1 MRENWFL
8 LGDIHGETAPIEYF
22 YIHNKDRL
30 KLDECENHLILLGD
44 VGCNFCITG
53 ERDADFKRW
62 LSKMPFTYICLRG
75 NHEARVKDVADR
87 YPERWETVSKYGGT
101 VFVEKE
107 FPRIEYL
114 LDGPAIYEFAGYK
127 TMAVPGAYSVDKFIR
142 LRRGYQWFENE
153 QLSEEEMERGREIA
167 KAEKSVDLIISH
179 TCPIA
184 FEPRD
189 LFLRSIDQSQ
199 VDKTMEMYLQE
210 IESMLDYRRFAC
222 GHYHADRLYPWDGN
236 KEKLMLF
243 NEHVVDLVKFME
255 MRRSDYLEDILA

>member
-1 MRENWFL
+1 M
-8 LGDIHGETAPIEYF
+8 
-22 YIHNKDRL
+22 
-30 KLDECENHLILLGD
+30 
-44 VGCNFCITG
+44 
-53 ERDADFKRW
+53 
-62 LSKMPFTYICLRG
+62 
-75 NHEARVKDVADR
+75 
-87 YPERWETVSKYGGT
+87 
-101 VFVEKE
+101 
-107 FPRIEYL
+107 
-114 LDGPAIYEFAGYK
+114 
-127 TMAVPGAYSVDKFIR
+127 
-142 LRRGYQWFENE
+142 
-153 QLSEEEMERGREIA
+153 
-167 KAEKSVDLIISH
+167 DLIISH

>member
-1 MRENWFL
+1 MRKNWFL

-22 YIHNKDRL
+22 YIHNKARL
-30 KLDECENHLILLGD
+30 ELDECENHLILLGD

-53 ERDADFKRW
+53 ERDADFKRC

-127 TMAVPGAYSVDKFIR
+127 TMAVPGAYSVDKFLR

-153 QLSEEEMERGREIA
+153 QLSEAEMEQGMEIA

-210 IESMLDYRRFAC
+210 IESMLDYRRFAW
-222 GHYHADRLYPWDGN
+222 GHYHADRLYPWDGD

-243 NEHVVDLVKFME
+243 NEHVVDLVRFME
-255 MRRSDYLEDILA
+255 MKRSDYLEDILA